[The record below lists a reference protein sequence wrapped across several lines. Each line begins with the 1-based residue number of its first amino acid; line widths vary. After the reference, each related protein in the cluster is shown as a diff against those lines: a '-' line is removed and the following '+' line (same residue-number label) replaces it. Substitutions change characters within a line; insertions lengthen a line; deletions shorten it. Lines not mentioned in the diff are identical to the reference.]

1 MQQPFRRPSP
11 LARPRLLLAP
21 LIVFTLLITALA
33 ACGST
38 ATVAP
43 TSTSAP
49 QASGAVKIEQLKVAL
64 IAPNRI
70 SDKGYIELA
79 WKGVQ
84 DSEKELGAQTKAL
97 ELLDKNLVP
106 NNVDDLVLQGYN
118 VIVFAS
124 SELADIATELAKKY
138 PQVVF
143 IGIDQQ
149 HEQAPPN
156 LVGLVF
162 REDQAGYLAGALA
175 ALMSKSGKVGA
186 VLGTDEVP
194 QLWLFGEGF
203 RKGAQDQN
211 PGIEVTL
218 IYHNDVDIDRSF
230 VDPEWGAMQARAMV
244 EKDIDVIFAAA
255 GGTGTGT
262 LRTLAEYKDKGVMGI
277 GVDADQYFTLP
288 EAQPILLS
296 SARKEVDQGI
306 LDILKQVRDGTVKG
320 GNFQGSI
327 GLAPFH
333 DLDAKVPP
341 AVKQKLGELQQQ
353 LADGQIKL
361 EIPPRPAK

>member
-1 MQQPFRRPSP
+1 MQQPFFAYPRR
-11 LARPRLLLAP
+11 LRLAP
-21 LIVFTLLITALA
+21 FIVFTLLITALA
-33 ACGST
+33 ACGAT
-38 ATVAP
+38 TTVAP

-49 QASGAVKIEQLKVAL
+49 SGAGAVKIEQLKVAL

-70 SDKGYIELA
+70 SDKGFIELA

-97 ELLDKNLVP
+97 ELLDKNVVP

-124 SELADIATELAKKY
+124 SSLADIAAESARKY

-143 IGIDQQ
+143 IGVDQNQ
-149 HEQAPPN
+149 PEAPPN

-175 ALMSKSGKVGA
+175 ALMSKTGKVGA

-194 QLWLFGEGF
+194 QIWLFGEGF
-203 RKGAQDQN
+203 RKGAQDQK

-218 IYHNDVDIDRSF
+218 TYHNDVDIDRSF
-230 VDPEWGAMQARAMV
+230 VDPEWGALQAKSMV
-244 EKDIDVIFAAA
+244 DKDIDVIFTAA
-255 GGTGTGT
+255 GATGTGT
-262 LRTLAEYKDKGVMGI
+262 LRKLAEYKDQGVMGI

-288 EAQPILLS
+288 DAQPILLS
-296 SARKEVDQGI
+296 SARKEVDKGI
-306 LDILKQVRDGTVKG
+306 LDILRQVRDGSVKG
-320 GNFQGSI
+320 GNFTGSI

-333 DLDAKVPP
+333 DLDAKVAP
-341 AVKQKLGELQQQ
+341 AIKQKLSELQQQ
-353 LADGQIKL
+353 LADGKIKL
-361 EIPPRPAK
+361 DLPTRPTK